1 MILSA
6 CSEREEEVWRTRLLT
21 WSAAERQKQAQALPI
36 PPILYTFLSLNLKA
50 IGRVS
55 GHPGTLA
62 RRLSVQRAATVGF
75 KADVRQVI
83 IKDTH
88 ALKQLGG
95 TQLRSSSSMSR
106 SQSLLLPSR
115 ITVLSPKRAERIRI
129 EQSLEG
135 VWTRDVLPYPGMTY
149 RRGDYLIRASAS
161 SVMRKLSRAS
171 KTSNINKRPTSQ
183 TSIANLTTSILDV
196 TEDELEEASSGE
208 VVSSRWEEFN
218 PRTNTIFKKGNTAA
232 IQVHEVLPPQK
243 TSSAS
248 DMKQENN
255 VRLCQSS
262 NNLRS
267 TPTFQT
273 ATGNSNVA
281 QPELKHNQAGNN
293 RWSSPSG
300 LARAMS
306 TQGIRAFFS

>member
-21 WSAAERQKQAQALPI
+21 WSAAEGQKPAEVLPI
-36 PPILYTFLSLNLKA
+36 PPILYTMLSLDLKA

-62 RRLSVQRAATVGF
+62 RRLSVQRAATVGS
-75 KADVRQVI
+75 KADVCHVI

-88 ALKQLGG
+88 ALKQLGE
-95 TQLRSSSSMSR
+95 TQLRSPSSMSR

-115 ITVLSPKRAERIRI
+115 ITVLSPKRADRIRL

-149 RRGDYLIRASAS
+149 RRGDYLMRASAS
-161 SVMRKLSRAS
+161 SMMRKLSRAS
-171 KTSNINKRPTSQ
+171 KTSTITKRSASQ
-183 TSIANLTTSILDV
+183 TSIADLTTSILDV
-196 TEDELEEASSGE
+196 TEDELEQEFNGE
-208 VVSSRWEEFN
+208 GVNSRWEKLN
-218 PRTNTIFKKGNTAA
+218 PTTKVTFQKWNTAA
-232 IQVHEVLPPQK
+232 MQVHDVAPSPVAGR
-243 TSSAS
+243 AS
-248 DMKQENN
+248 GMKQENN
-255 VRLCQSS
+255 VRLCKSS
-262 NNLRS
+262 HQLRS
-267 TPTFQT
+267 APGSRTTTENSNAAQPGVKYSQS
-273 ATGNSNVA
+273 GNS
-281 QPELKHNQAGNN
+281 
-293 RWSSPSG
+293 RWSNPSG

>member
-21 WSAAERQKQAQALPI
+21 WSVAEGQKQA
-36 PPILYTFLSLNLKA
+36 PILYTFLSLNLKA

-161 SVMRKLSRAS
+161 SMMRKLSRAS
-171 KTSNINKRPTSQ
+171 KTSNINKRPRSQ
-183 TSIANLTTSILDV
+183 TSIANLTTSIVDV
-196 TEDELEEASSGE
+196 TEDELEEASTGE
-208 VVSSRWEEFN
+208 VVSSRWEEFS
-218 PRTNTIFKKGNTAA
+218 PTTNTIFKKGNTAA
-232 IQVHEVLPPQK
+232 IQVHEVLPPPK

-248 DMKQENN
+248 DKKQENN

-267 TPTFQT
+267 TPIFQT
-273 ATGNSNVA
+273 ATGNPNAA
-281 QPELKHNQAGNN
+281 QPGLKYNQPGNS